1 MVTWNCLSMS
11 ATRLTG
17 SGATVLCVML
27 VEETGIRRVGMALIG
42 LSRAVADDMMVAF
55 ARVVPLRGLDGIE
68 TVGASVVM
76 ELIRATSFIG

>member
-1 MVTWNCLSMS
+1 MS

-27 VEETGIRRVGMALIG
+27 VEETGIRRVEMALIG
-42 LSRAVADDMMVAF
+42 LSRAVADDMMVVF
-55 ARVVPLRGLDGIE
+55 VRVVPLRGLDGIE
-68 TVGASVVM
+68 TVGASVVV